1 MMNAQLLCKLR
12 RDFCNLTNVGREIF
26 VNNVKKGI
34 ELQSYK
40 FIESESLN
48 VTEIIVQ
55 RKYAQRNK
63 KSFHNYQLYSY

>member
-1 MMNAQLLCKLR
+1 M
-12 RDFCNLTNVGREIF
+12 GREIF
-26 VNNVKKGI
+26 VHNVKKGI
-34 ELQSYK
+34 ELQSYN

-63 KSFHNYQLYSY
+63 KLSTIISCTHIKKIDF

>member
-1 MMNAQLLCKLR
+1 M
-12 RDFCNLTNVGREIF
+12 GREIF
-26 VNNVKKGI
+26 VHNVKNGI
-34 ELQSYK
+34 ELQSYN

-63 KSFHNYQLYSY
+63 KLSTIISCTHIKKIDF

>member
-1 MMNAQLLCKLR
+1 
-12 RDFCNLTNVGREIF
+12 VGREIF
-26 VNNVKKGI
+26 VHNVKKGI
-34 ELQSYK
+34 ELQSYN

-63 KSFHNYQLYSY
+63 KLSTIISCTHIKKIDF